1 MFPTRLLR
9 SSAFRLALG
18 YGSLFALS
26 ALALLAFV
34 YWATASFMQQQ
45 TDETIEAEIQGLAER
60 YRLTGLAG
68 LTSSI
73 RERIERRP
81 QGSSIYLLT
90 DGTYGPIVGNLS
102 RWPAAATEPDP
113 SGFVD
118 FELAPQGGEP
128 AHRARAKPFLLRGG
142 FYLLVGRDLHELQ
155 EVRSLLLRTMGWGA
169 ALTLGL
175 AAVGGAV
182 ASRSRLRRIAII
194 NEAIGAVMAGDLAR
208 RIPEERRRDDIE
220 ELVER
225 VNRMLDEL
233 EKLVEG
239 VRRVS
244 DSIAHD
250 LRTPLARLKTRLE
263 RLKRAETDADGEV
276 EKAVAE
282 ADRLL
287 ATFGALLRIARIE
300 SGETGRGAFREV
312 DLTAL
317 IDDVVDLYGPLI
329 EEAGKKLV
337 LHVAP
342 EVNARGDRDML
353 FQAVVNVV
361 DNALK
366 HTPPGGRVEIALG
379 ASGRNVEI
387 AIADDGPGIPEE
399 ERSKVRE
406 RFYRLD
412 RSRTTAGAGLGL
424 SLVAAVVEHHRGTLR
439 FEDAGPGLR
448 VVISLP
454 APG

>member
-1 MFPTRLLR
+1 MYPTRLLR

-18 YGSLFALS
+18 YGTLFALS
-26 ALALLAFV
+26 ALVLLAFV
-34 YWATASFMQQQ
+34 YWATASYMEQQ
-45 TDETIEAEIQGLAER
+45 TEETIEAEIQGLADR

-90 DGTYGPIVGNLS
+90 DADYSPIVGNLS
-102 RWPAAATEPDP
+102 GWPAQASELDGG
-113 SGFVD
+113 GFVD
-118 FELAPQGGEP
+118 FDLAPLGDEL

-142 FYLLVGRDLHELQ
+142 FYLLVGRDLHELE

-175 AAVGGAV
+175 AALGGAV
-182 ASRSRLRRIAII
+182 ASRSRLRRIAVI

-208 RIPEERRRDDIE
+208 RIPEERQSDDIE
-220 ELVER
+220 ELVVR

-233 EKLVEG
+233 EKLIEG

-263 RLKRAETDADGEV
+263 RLRRGEQADAEV
-276 EKAVAE
+276 EAAVEE

-287 ATFGALLRIARIE
+287 ATFAALLRIARIE
-300 SGETGRGAFREV
+300 SGESGRGAFGEV

-329 EEAGKKLV
+329 DEAGKKLV
-337 LHVAP
+337 LESAPHVGT
-342 EVNARGDRDML
+342 VGDRDML

-366 HTPPGGRVEIALG
+366 HTPAGGRIEISLTTSGAGAEIA
-379 ASGRNVEI
+379 V
-387 AIADDGPGIPEE
+387 ADDGPGIPEA
-399 ERSKVRE
+399 ERDKVRE

-424 SLVAAVVEHHRGTLR
+424 SLVAAVVDHHHGALR
-439 FEDAGPGLR
+439 LEDAKPGLR
-448 VVISLP
+448 VVIALP
-454 APG
+454 ATR